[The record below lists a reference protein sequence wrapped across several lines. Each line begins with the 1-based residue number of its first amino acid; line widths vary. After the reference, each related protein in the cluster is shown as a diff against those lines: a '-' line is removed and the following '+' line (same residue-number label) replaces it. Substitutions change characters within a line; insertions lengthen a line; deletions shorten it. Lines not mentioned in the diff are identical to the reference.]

1 MFISQFRCGHCKQ
14 LVPIYDE
21 LGEKYKDHESIVIA
35 KMDSTANELEHTKI
49 QSFPTIKLY
58 QKGDNKVF
66 GGFVLPYFLPRWHDF
81 FSSLHC
87 HVQSCSHMSH
97 VWRMVFAFERNW

>member
-66 GGFVLPYFLPRWHDF
+66 GGFVLPYFLPR
-81 FSSLHC
+81 
-87 HVQSCSHMSH
+87 
-97 VWRMVFAFERNW
+97 

>member
-1 MFISQFRCGHCKQ
+1 M
-14 LVPIYDE
+14 PIYEE
-21 LGEKYKDHESIVIA
+21 LAMKYKDHESIVIA

-66 GGFVLPYFLPRWHDF
+66 FLR
-81 FSSLHC
+81 
-87 HVQSCSHMSH
+87 
-97 VWRMVFAFERNW
+97 

>member
-1 MFISQFRCGHCKQ
+1 MLPSTRRRTFWLNSTLPGNLFSDWSLKLKLLTPHFFHARCGHCKQ
-14 LVPIYDE
+14 LAPIYDE

-35 KMDSTANELEHTKI
+35 KMDSTVNELEHTKI

-66 GGFVLPYFLPRWHDF
+66 SV
-81 FSSLHC
+81 SKIS
-87 HVQSCSHMSH
+87 
-97 VWRMVFAFERNW
+97 